1 VALRDAGVRLSKCHF
16 ELQYNNNRKRVIT
29 KMQATEILKQ
39 YWGYNAFRPLQADII
54 QSVLDGR
61 DTLALMPTGGGKSLC
76 FQVPAMMLE
85 GICIVISPLI
95 ALMQDQVEQLKR
107 REISAVGI
115 FSGMHKNQIDI
126 ALDNCIYGDIKF
138 LYVSPERL
146 QTKIFIERAK
156 QMNINLIAIDEA
168 HCISQWGYDFR
179 PPYTKIS
186 EFRNLLPPVPMI
198 ALTATATEEVKKN
211 IVEKLEM
218 ANPQT
223 FQQSFARANLSYS
236 AFKEDDKERR
246 LMKILQNVQGTAVV
260 YVRNRRRTQEISDML
275 NKYQVQSTFYHAGLS
290 PVERT
295 KRQENWIKS
304 RVRVIVATNAFGM
317 GIDKPDVRT
326 VIHLDLP
333 DTLEAYY
340 QEAGRAG
347 RDGEKAYA
355 VALFNK
361 SDIEDL
367 ERKVI
372 QSYPPIELIR
382 RVYQCLG
389 NLFQLAVGAGE
400 FASYDFDLVE
410 FQRRFE
416 LPPTDTYFALKI
428 LENQGFIQLSEG
440 FKNTS
445 KVMFKVDNRAL
456 YDFQLRNPKY
466 DSFIKLIL
474 RMYGGELFGTFI
486 NISEANLAKA
496 YSIPVHEI
504 ESWLFTL
511 EKVDVLIYDKQK
523 DKPQLTYLTPRYD
536 LRELPLQEL
545 EIKNRK
551 EKDLQK
557 AKAVKHYAEHPNRC
571 RTQLL
576 LEYFNEITDSEC
588 GICDNCLKKKREN
601 KVETEDKSAEEATRL
616 KVKQLLQNGAM
627 SLPLITQIM
636 QPVNQSK
643 FQEIIREMI
652 GNEEVKFDSEG
663 RLGVV

>member
-1 VALRDAGVRLSKCHF
+1 MTS
-16 ELQYNNNRKRVIT
+16 Q
-29 KMQATEILKQ
+29 EILKQ
-39 YWGYNAFRPLQADII
+39 YWGYDNFRPLQTEII
-54 QSVLDGR
+54 QSVVDGR

-76 FQVPAMMLE
+76 FQVPAMMSE

-107 REISAVGI
+107 RGISAVGI
-115 FSGMHKNQIDI
+115 YSGMHKNQIDI
-126 ALDNCIYGDIKF
+126 TLDNCIYGDIKF

-156 QMNINLIAIDEA
+156 QMKINLLAIDEA

-186 EFRNLLPPVPMI
+186 EFRKLLPPVPMI
-198 ALTATATEEVKKN
+198 ALTATATEEVKKD
-211 IVEKLEM
+211 IIAKLEL
-218 ANPQT
+218 NHPQI

-246 LMKILQNVQGTAVV
+246 LMKILQNVQGSAVV
-260 YVRNRRRTQEISDML
+260 YVRNRRRTQEVSDML
-275 NKYQVQSTFYHAGLS
+275 NKYNVQSTFYHAGLNAA
-290 PVERT
+290 ERT
-295 KRQENWIKS
+295 KRQENWIKN

-317 GIDKPDVRT
+317 GIDKPDVRS

-340 QEAGRAG
+340 QEAGRGG

-361 SDIEDL
+361 SDIDGL
-367 ERKVI
+367 EKNVI
-372 QSYPPIELIR
+372 QTYPPIELIR
-382 RVYQCLG
+382 RTYQCLG
-389 NLFQLAVGAGE
+389 NVFQLAVGAGE
-400 FASYDFDLVE
+400 FASYDFDLIE
-410 FQRRFE
+410 FQRRFD

-445 KVMFKVDNRAL
+445 KLMFRVDNREL

-466 DSFIKLIL
+466 DSFIKMLL
-474 RMYGGELFGTFI
+474 RIYGGELFGTFL
-486 NISEANLAKA
+486 NISETNIAKA
-496 YSIPVHEI
+496 FSIPVNEI
-504 ESWLFTL
+504 ETWLLNL
-511 EKVDVLIYDKQK
+511 EKFNLLIYDKQK

-536 LRELPLQEL
+536 VRELPLQEL

-551 EKDLQK
+551 ERDLQK
-557 AKAVKHYAEHPNRC
+557 AKAVKHYVEHPNRC

-576 LEYFNEITDSEC
+576 LEYFNEISDSEC
-588 GICDNCLKKKREN
+588 GVCDNCLKKKKQN
-601 KVETEDKSAEEATRL
+601 KEVVEDKSQDELTRL
-616 KVKQLLQNGAM
+616 KIKELLKNGAM
-627 SLPLITQIM
+627 SVQLITQIM

-643 FQEIIREMI
+643 FQELIREMI
-652 GNEEVKFDSEG
+652 GFEEIAFDGEG
-663 RLGVV
+663 RLSLR

>member
-1 VALRDAGVRLSKCHF
+1 
-16 ELQYNNNRKRVIT
+16 
-29 KMQATEILKQ
+29 MQAQSILKQ
-39 YWGYNAFRPLQADII
+39 YWNYDTFRPLQAEII
-54 QSVLDGR
+54 QSVLEGR

-76 FQVPAMMLE
+76 FQVPALMLE

-107 REISAVGI
+107 RNIAAVGV

-156 QMNINLIAIDEA
+156 QMKINLLVVDEA

-179 PPYTKIS
+179 PPYMKIA
-186 EFRNLLPPVPMI
+186 EFRNLIPSVPLI
-198 ALTATATEEVKKN
+198 ALTATATEEVKTD
-211 IVEKLEM
+211 ILERLEM
-218 ANPQT
+218 KNPQI
-223 FQQSFARANLSYS
+223 FQQSFARDNLSYS

-246 LMKILQNVQGTAVV
+246 LMKILQNVQGSAVV
-260 YVRNRRRTQEISDML
+260 YVRNRRRTQEVADLL
-275 NKYQVQSTFYHAGLS
+275 NKTNIQATFYHAGLNAAD
-290 PVERT
+290 RT
-295 KRQENWIKS
+295 KRQASWIKNQ
-304 RVRVIVATNAFGM
+304 VRVMVATNAFGM

-355 VALFNK
+355 VALFNQ
-361 SDIEDL
+361 SDIEGL
-367 ERKVI
+367 IKNAQ
-372 QSYPPIELIR
+372 QSYPPIELVR

-410 FQRRFE
+410 FQRRFD

-428 LENQGFIQLSEG
+428 LENQGFVQLSEG

-445 KVMFKVDNRAL
+445 KIMLIVDNRQL

-466 DSFIKLIL
+466 DSFIKLLL
-474 RMYGGELFGTFI
+474 RMYGGELFGTYL
-486 NISEANLAKA
+486 NIAEENIAKA
-496 YSIPVHEI
+496 FSIPVNEVI
-504 ESWLFTL
+504 AWLQIL
-511 EKVDVLIYDKQK
+511 EKFNILVYDKQK
-523 DKPQLTYLTPRYD
+523 DKPQLTFLTPRFD
-536 LRELPLQEL
+536 IRELPLQEL
-545 EIKNRK
+545 EINNRK
-551 EKDLQK
+551 DRDLQK
-557 AKAVKHYAEHPNRC
+557 AQAVKHYMEHTNRC

-576 LEYFNEITDSEC
+576 LEYFNEITDKEC
-588 GICDNCLKKKREN
+588 GVCDNCLKKKRER
-601 KVETEDKSAEEATRL
+601 KTDVIDKQSKSGIQL
-616 KVKQLLQNGAM
+616 KVKQLLQNGSM
-627 SLPLITQIM
+627 SLTLITQII
-636 QPVNQSK
+636 QPTNQVS

-652 GNEEVKFDSEG
+652 ANEEIKYDAEG
-663 RLGVV
+663 RLML

>member
-1 VALRDAGVRLSKCHF
+1 
-16 ELQYNNNRKRVIT
+16 
-29 KMQATEILKQ
+29 MQAQEILKQ
-39 YWGYNAFRPLQADII
+39 FWGYDTFRPLQTDII
-54 QSVLDGR
+54 QSVIDGR

-76 FQVPAMMLE
+76 FQVPALMSE

-95 ALMQDQVEQLKR
+95 ALMQDQVEQLRKR
-107 REISAVGI
+107 GISAIGI

-146 QTKIFIERAK
+146 QTKIFIERTK
-156 QMNINLIAIDEA
+156 QMKINLLAIDEA

-179 PPYTKIS
+179 PPYMKIA
-186 EFRNLLPPVPMI
+186 EFRKLIAPVPMV
-198 ALTATATEEVKKN
+198 ALTATATEEVKMD
-211 IVEKLEM
+211 ILERLEM

-246 LMKILQNVQGTAVV
+246 LMKILQNVQGSAVV
-260 YVRNRRRTQEISDML
+260 YVRNRRRTQEISDLL
-275 NKYQVQSTFYHAGLS
+275 NKYNVQATFYHAGLNAT
-290 PVERT
+290 ERT
-295 KRQENWIKS
+295 KRQESWIKNQ
-304 RVRVIVATNAFGM
+304 VRVIVATNAFGM

-326 VIHLDLP
+326 VVHLDLP

-347 RDGEKAYA
+347 RDGEKAYG
-355 VALFNK
+355 VALFNQ
-361 SDIEDL
+361 SDIDGL
-367 ERKVI
+367 EKNVQ

-410 FQRRFE
+410 FQRRFD

-428 LENQGFIQLSEG
+428 LEIQGFIQLSEG

-445 KVMFKVDNRAL
+445 KIMFIVDNRQL

-466 DSFIKLIL
+466 DSFIKLLL
-474 RMYGGELFGTFI
+474 RMYGGELFGTFL
-486 NISEANLAKA
+486 NISEANIAKA
-496 YSIPVHEI
+496 YSIPVKEV
-504 ESWLFTL
+504 EAWLLVL
-511 EKVDVLIYDKQK
+511 EKFDVLIYDKQK
-523 DKPQLTYLTPRYD
+523 DKPQLTFLTPRFD

-551 EKDLQK
+551 ERDLQK
-557 AKAVKHYAEHPNRC
+557 AKAVKHYMEHSNRC

-576 LEYFNEITDSEC
+576 LEYFNEITDTEC
-588 GICDNCLKKKREN
+588 GVCDNCLKKKRQSKIEN
-601 KVETEDKSAEEATRL
+601 EDNISDNIIRKKIKE
-616 KVKQLLQNGAM
+616 LLQNGAM
-627 SLPLITQIM
+627 SLQLITQIM
-636 QPVNQSK
+636 QPSNQAK
-643 FQEIIREMI
+643 FQAMIREMI
-652 GNEEVKFDSEG
+652 ANEEVRYDDEG
-663 RLGVV
+663 KLV

>member
-1 VALRDAGVRLSKCHF
+1 
-16 ELQYNNNRKRVIT
+16 
-29 KMQATEILKQ
+29 MQAQEILKQ
-39 YWGYNAFRPLQADII
+39 FWGYDNFRPLQADII
-54 QSVLDGR
+54 QSVIDGR

-76 FQVPAMMLE
+76 FQVPALMSD
-85 GICIVISPLI
+85 GICIVVSPLI
-95 ALMQDQVEQLKR
+95 ALMQDQVLQLKKR
-107 REISAVGI
+107 GISAIGI

-156 QMNINLIAIDEA
+156 QMKINLLAIDEA

-179 PPYTKIS
+179 PPYMKIA
-186 EFRNLLPPVPMI
+186 EFRKLIAPVPMI
-198 ALTATATEEVKKN
+198 ALTATATEEVKMD
-211 IVEKLEM
+211 IVERLEM
-218 ANPQT
+218 NNPQT

-246 LMKILQNVQGTAVV
+246 LMKILQNVQGSAVV
-260 YVRNRRRTQEISDML
+260 YVRNRRRTQEISDLL
-275 NKYQVQSTFYHAGLS
+275 NKYNVQATFYHAGLNAT
-290 PVERT
+290 ERT
-295 KRQENWIKS
+295 KRQESWIKNQ
-304 RVRVIVATNAFGM
+304 VRVIVATNAFGM

-326 VIHLDLP
+326 VVHLDLP

-347 RDGEKAYA
+347 RDGEKAYG
-355 VALFNK
+355 VALFNQ
-361 SDIEDL
+361 SDIDGL
-367 ERKVI
+367 EKNV
-372 QSYPPIELIR
+372 QQAYPPIELIR

-410 FQRRFE
+410 FQRRFD

-428 LENQGFIQLSEG
+428 LEIQGFLQLSEG

-445 KVMFKVDNRAL
+445 KIMLIVDNRQL

-466 DSFIKLIL
+466 DSFIKLLL
-474 RMYGGELFGTFI
+474 RMYGGELFGTFLNVSEV
-486 NISEANLAKA
+486 NIAKA
-496 YSIPVHEI
+496 YSIPVKEV
-504 ESWLFTL
+504 EAWLLIL
-511 EKVDVLIYDKQK
+511 EKFDILIYDKQK
-523 DKPQLTYLTPRYD
+523 DKPQLTFLTPRFD

-545 EIKNRK
+545 EIKNRQ
-551 EKDLQK
+551 ERDLQK
-557 AKAVKHYAEHPNRC
+557 AKAVKHYMEHSNRC

-576 LEYFNEITDSEC
+576 LEYFNEITDDEC
-588 GICDNCLKKKREN
+588 GVCDNCLKKKRQN
-601 KVETEDKSAEEATRL
+601 KVENEDKTSEDITRQ

-636 QPVNQSK
+636 QPANQSK
-643 FQEIIREMI
+643 FQTIIREMI
-652 GNEEVKFDSEG
+652 ANGEVQYDDEGNLV
-663 RLGVV
+663 

>member
-1 VALRDAGVRLSKCHF
+1 
-16 ELQYNNNRKRVIT
+16 
-29 KMQATEILKQ
+29 MQPQEILKQ
-39 YWGYNAFRPLQADII
+39 YWGYDTFRPLQTDII

-76 FQVPAMMLE
+76 FQVPAMMSE

-95 ALMQDQVEQLKR
+95 ALMQDQVQQLKNR
-107 REISAVGI
+107 NISAVGI

-146 QTKIFIERAK
+146 QTKLFIERAK
-156 QMNINLIAIDEA
+156 QMKINLLAIDEA

-179 PPYTKIS
+179 PPYTKIAD
-186 EFRNLLPPVPMI
+186 FRKLIPPIPLI
-198 ALTATATEEVKKN
+198 ALTATATQEVKID

-218 ANPQT
+218 INPQV
-223 FQQSFARANLSYS
+223 FQQSFSRANLSYS

-246 LMKILQNVQGTAVV
+246 LMKILGNVPGSAVV
-260 YVRNRRRTQEISDML
+260 YVRSRRRTQEISDML
-275 NKYQVQSTFYHAGLS
+275 NKYSIQCTFYHAGLS
-290 PVERT
+290 PIERT
-295 KRQENWIKS
+295 KRQDNWIKN

-355 VALFNK
+355 VALF
-361 SDIEDL
+361 SQIDIDGL
-367 ERKVI
+367 EKNVL

-389 NLFQLAVGAGE
+389 NLFQLAVGSGE
-400 FASYDFDLVE
+400 FASYDFDLIE
-410 FQRRFE
+410 FQRRFD
-416 LPPTDTYFALKI
+416 LSPDTYFALKI
-428 LENQGFIQLSEG
+428 LQNQGFLQLSEG

-445 KVMFKVDNRAL
+445 KVMFKVDNRQL
-456 YDFQLRNPKY
+456 YDFQLRNSKY

-474 RMYGGELFGTFI
+474 RMYGGDLFSTFL
-486 NISEANLAKA
+486 NISEANIAKA
-496 YSIPVHEI
+496 YSIPVKEI
-504 ESWLFTL
+504 ETWLLTL
-511 EKVDVLIYDKQK
+511 EKFNILFYDKQK
-523 DKPQLTYLTPRYD
+523 DRPQLTFLTPRFD
-536 LRELPLQEL
+536 IKELPLQEL

-551 EKDLQK
+551 ERDIHK
-557 AKAVKHYAEHPNRC
+557 AKAVKHYAEHVNRC

-588 GICDNCLKKKREN
+588 GICDNCLKKKKQSKNTLDDKEEEN
-601 KVETEDKSAEEATRL
+601 ATRL
-616 KVKQLLQNGAM
+616 KIKQLLQNGAM
-627 SLPLITQIM
+627 SLSLIIQII

-643 FQEIIREMI
+643 FQGIIREMV
-652 GNEEVKFDSEG
+652 GNEEISFDEEG
-663 RLGVV
+663 RLIL

>member
-1 VALRDAGVRLSKCHF
+1 MKA
-16 ELQYNNNRKRVIT
+16 Q
-29 KMQATEILKQ
+29 EILKQ
-39 YWGYNAFRPLQADII
+39 YWGYDNFRPLQADII
-54 QSVLDGR
+54 QSVIDGR

-76 FQVPAMMLE
+76 FQVPALMSE

-95 ALMQDQVEQLKR
+95 ALMQDQVLQLKKR
-107 REISAVGI
+107 GISAIGI

-156 QMNINLIAIDEA
+156 QMKINILAIDEA

-179 PPYTKIS
+179 PPYMKIA
-186 EFRNLLPPVPMI
+186 EFRKLIAPVPMI
-198 ALTATATEEVKKN
+198 ALTATATEEVKMD
-211 IVEKLEM
+211 IVERLEM
-218 ANPQT
+218 NNPQT

-246 LMKILQNVQGTAVV
+246 LMKILQNVQGSAVV
-260 YVRNRRRTQEISDML
+260 YVRNRRRTQEISDLL
-275 NKYQVQSTFYHAGLS
+275 NKYHVQATFYHAGLNAT
-290 PVERT
+290 ERT
-295 KRQENWIKS
+295 KRQESWI
-304 RVRVIVATNAFGM
+304 RNQVRVIVATNAFGM

-326 VIHLDLP
+326 VVHLDLP

-347 RDGEKAYA
+347 RDSEKAYG
-355 VALFNK
+355 VSLFNQ
-361 SDIEDL
+361 SDIDGL
-367 ERKVI
+367 EKNV
-372 QSYPPIELIR
+372 QQAYPPIELIR

-410 FQRRFE
+410 FQRRFD

-428 LENQGFIQLSEG
+428 LEIQGFLQLSEG

-445 KVMFKVDNRAL
+445 KIMLIVDNRQL

-466 DSFIKLIL
+466 DSFIKLLL
-474 RMYGGELFGTFI
+474 RMYGGELFGTFL
-486 NISEANLAKA
+486 NISEANIAKA
-496 YSIPVHEI
+496 YSIPVKEI
-504 ESWLFTL
+504 EAWLQIL
-511 EKVDVLIYDKQK
+511 EKFDILIYDKQK
-523 DKPQLTYLTPRYD
+523 DKPQLTFLTPRFD

-551 EKDLQK
+551 ERDLQK
-557 AKAVKHYAEHPNRC
+557 AKAVRHYMEHANRC

-576 LEYFNEITDSEC
+576 LEYFNEITDEEC
-588 GICDNCLKKKREN
+588 GVCDNCLKKKRQN
-601 KVETEDKSAEEATRL
+601 KGEIEDRTSEDIIRQ

-636 QPVNQSK
+636 QPNNQTK
-643 FQEIIREMI
+643 FQTIIREMI
-652 GNEEVKFDSEG
+652 ANEEIRYDDEG
-663 RLGVV
+663 NLV

>member
-1 VALRDAGVRLSKCHF
+1 
-16 ELQYNNNRKRVIT
+16 
-29 KMQATEILKQ
+29 MQPQEILKQ
-39 YWGYNAFRPLQADII
+39 YWGYDAFRPLQPDII

-61 DTLALMPTGGGKSLC
+61 DTLALMPTGGGKSIC
-76 FQVPAMMLE
+76 FQVPAMMSE

-95 ALMQDQVEQLKR
+95 ALMQDQVQHLKNR
-107 REISAVGI
+107 NISAIGI

-126 ALDNCIYGDIKF
+126 ALDNCIYGNIKF

-156 QMNINLIAIDEA
+156 QMKINLLAIDEA

-179 PPYTKIS
+179 PPYAKIAD
-186 EFRNLLPPVPMI
+186 FRKLIPDVPLI
-198 ALTATATEEVKKN
+198 ALTATATQEVKTD
-211 IVEKLEM
+211 IIEKLEM
-218 ANPQT
+218 VNPQL

-246 LMKILQNVQGTAVV
+246 LLKILQNVQGSAVV

-275 NKYQVQSTFYHAGLS
+275 NKYNISSTFYHAGLNS
-290 PVERT
+290 VERT
-295 KRQENWIKS
+295 KRQENWIKN
-304 RVRVIVATNAFGM
+304 RVRAIVATNAFGM

-326 VIHLDLP
+326 VVHLDLP
-333 DTLEAYY
+333 DNLEAYY

-355 VALFNK
+355 VALFNQ
-361 SDIEDL
+361 SDIDGL
-367 ERKVI
+367 EKNVL

-389 NLFQLAVGAGE
+389 NLFQLAVGSGE
-400 FASYDFDLVE
+400 FASYDFDLLE

-428 LENQGFIQLSEG
+428 LETQGFIQLSEG

-445 KVMFKVDNRAL
+445 KLMFKVDNRQL
-456 YDFQLRNPKY
+456 YDFQLRNSKY
-466 DSFIKLIL
+466 DSFIKLLL
-474 RMYGGELFGTFI
+474 RMYGGELFGTFL
-486 NISEANLAKA
+486 NISEPNIAKA
-496 YSIPVHEI
+496 FSIPVKEI
-504 ESWLFTL
+504 ETWLLTL
-511 EKVDVLIYDKQK
+511 EKFDILFYDKQK
-523 DKPQLTYLTPRYD
+523 DKPQLTFLTPRFD

-551 EKDLQK
+551 ERDIQK
-557 AKAVKHYAEHPNRC
+557 AKSVKHYAGKPNRC

-576 LEYFNEITDSEC
+576 LEYFNEITDAEC
-588 GICDNCLKKKREN
+588 GICDNCLKKKRQS
-601 KVETEDKSAEEATRL
+601 KIAVEDIDGDKAIRL
-616 KVKQLLQNGAM
+616 KIKQLLQNGAM
-627 SLPLITQIM
+627 SLYLITQIM
-636 QPVNQSK
+636 QPLNQSK

-652 GNEEVKFDSEG
+652 GHEEIEYDEEG
-663 RLGVV
+663 RLSL

>member
-1 VALRDAGVRLSKCHF
+1 
-16 ELQYNNNRKRVIT
+16 
-29 KMQATEILKQ
+29 MQPQEILKQ
-39 YWGYNAFRPLQADII
+39 YWGYNTFRPLQTEII
-54 QSVLDGR
+54 QSVLDGK

-76 FQVPAMMLE
+76 FQVPAMMSE

-95 ALMQDQVEQLKR
+95 ALMQDQVQQLKNR
-107 REISAVGI
+107 NISAIGI

-146 QTKIFIERAK
+146 QTKLFIERAK
-156 QMNINLIAIDEA
+156 QMKINLLAIDEA

-179 PPYTKIS
+179 PPYTKIAD
-186 EFRNLLPPVPMI
+186 FRKLIPPVSLI
-198 ALTATATEEVKKN
+198 ALTATATQEVKID

-218 ANPQT
+218 INPQV

-246 LMKILQNVQGTAVV
+246 LMKILQNVQGSAVV
-260 YVRNRRRTQEISDML
+260 YVRNRRRTQEVSDIL
-275 NKYQVQSTFYHAGLS
+275 NKYNIQSTFYHAGLN
-290 PVERT
+290 PTERT
-295 KRQENWIKS
+295 KRQENWIKN
-304 RVRVIVATNAFGM
+304 RVRAIVATNAFGM

-355 VALFNK
+355 VALFNQ
-361 SDIEDL
+361 SDIDGL
-367 ERKVI
+367 EKNVL

-389 NLFQLAVGAGE
+389 NLFQLAVGSGE
-400 FASYDFDLVE
+400 FASYDFDLIE
-410 FQRRFE
+410 FQRRFD
-416 LPPTDTYFALKI
+416 LPSTDTYFALKI
-428 LENQGFIQLSEG
+428 LQNQGFIQLSEG

-445 KVMFKVDNRAL
+445 KMMFKVDNRQL
-456 YDFQLRNPKY
+456 YDFQLRNSKY

-474 RMYGGELFGTFI
+474 RMYGGDLFSTFL
-486 NISEANLAKA
+486 NISEANIAKA
-496 YSIPVHEI
+496 YSIPVKEI
-504 ESWLFTL
+504 EMWLLTL
-511 EKVDVLIYDKQK
+511 EKFDILFYDKQK
-523 DKPQLTYLTPRYD
+523 DQPQLTFLTPRFD
-536 LRELPLQEL
+536 INKLPLQEL
-545 EIKNRK
+545 EINNRK
-551 EKDLQK
+551 ERDIQK
-557 AKAVKHYAEHPNRC
+557 SKSVKHYAEQPNRC

-588 GICDNCLKKKREN
+588 GICDNCLKKKKQSKIEL
-601 KVETEDKSAEEATRL
+601 EDKEGDQATRL
-616 KVKQLLQNGAM
+616 KIRQLLQNGAM
-627 SLPLITQIM
+627 SLSLITQIM

-643 FQEIIREMI
+643 FQAIIREMI
-652 GNEEVKFDSEG
+652 GNEEVAFDGEG
-663 RLGVV
+663 RLTL